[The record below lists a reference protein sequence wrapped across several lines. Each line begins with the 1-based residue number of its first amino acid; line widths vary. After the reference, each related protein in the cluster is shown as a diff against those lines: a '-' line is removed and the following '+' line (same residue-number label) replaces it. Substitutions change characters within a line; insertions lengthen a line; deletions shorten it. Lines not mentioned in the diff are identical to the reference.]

1 MPKRIVIC
9 ADGTWNRPEK
19 DPQKDYPTNVLRV
32 ARAIRP
38 VALDGVAQ
46 QVFYDWGVGS
56 YQDPWFVGISGKGVQ
71 KNIMDAYRYVVQN
84 YAPGDEL
91 FFFGFSRGAY
101 TVRSLCG
108 LINNCGILKRADA
121 SLIQT
126 AFDHYK
132 RAWPDYAPEGKASV
146 VFRKK
151 HAHAGSRTIKF
162 VGVWDTVGAMGI
174 PMSFLGL
181 FDNRDEFYDAKL
193 GMNVEVGRHAL
204 ALNERRIDFQPTLW
218 LPREGVDMQQVWFA
232 GCHGDVGGGHAPC
245 PDSGS
250 VLSAISL
257 QWMVKQAS
265 QFGLGLDKHV
275 AAGIKA
281 DPLAAMHESR
291 RTFYRLRERYAR
303 PIEPVV
309 SHKTVDVKIPT
320 WIHRSV
326 QTRWNAD
333 ANYRARALLQHLKY
347 CQDKPDGGWNLL
359 S

>member
-1 MPKRIVIC
+1 M
-9 ADGTWNRPEK
+9 
-19 DPQKDYPTNVLRV
+19 
-32 ARAIRP
+32 
-38 VALDGVAQ
+38 DGVAQ
-46 QVFYDWGVGS
+46 QVFYDWDVGS
-56 YQDPWFVGISGKGVQ
+56 YQDPWFAGISGKGVQ

-91 FFFGFSRGAY
+91 YFFGFSRGAY

-151 HAHAGSRTIKF
+151 HAHAESRKIKF

-257 QWMVKQAS
+257 Q
-265 QFGLGLDKHV
+265 
-275 AAGIKA
+275 
-281 DPLAAMHESR
+281 
-291 RTFYRLRERYAR
+291 
-303 PIEPVV
+303 
-309 SHKTVDVKIPT
+309 
-320 WIHRSV
+320 
-326 QTRWNAD
+326 
-333 ANYRARALLQHLKY
+333 
-347 CQDKPDGGWNLL
+347 
-359 S
+359 